1 MIDYKS
7 SENCLA
13 IFNSILV
20 HKALNVSIKRHT
32 FEVLLFFYMWA
43 LMGKGLQDKVLNG
56 KKKISQQNV
65 TPPRSLS
72 YRILIQD
79 HAIPASPWSFC
90 WALPTTP
97 EDFYQVGPGHT
108 SQTGVNDLPEELY
121 PSLDSVPCDSFPGPR
136 HSWPCCLWA
145 LPLSPEAIC
154 H

>member
-56 KKKISQQNV
+56 KKK
-65 TPPRSLS
+65 R
-72 YRILIQD
+72 
-79 HAIPASPWSFC
+79 
-90 WALPTTP
+90 
-97 EDFYQVGPGHT
+97 
-108 SQTGVNDLPEELY
+108 
-121 PSLDSVPCDSFPGPR
+121 
-136 HSWPCCLWA
+136 
-145 LPLSPEAIC
+145 
-154 H
+154 